1 LQLGIA
7 EAVASTFTDSARPEA
22 IEDPSNLWLVH
33 PLSWRLL
40 PYALRLDIHPNAV
53 SFAGMGCGLLAGLC
67 YWHWREP
74 GFVLAGF
81 TLMVAWH
88 VLDGL
93 DGKLAR
99 ASGKASPLGRVIDG
113 ICDYLAF
120 ILVLV
125 PIALSFE
132 DWQATLALALASGA
146 IHAMQSIWYEAERDA
161 WKRRLNGVFQIEPR
175 PPGPAIAAPYHWFEA
190 KVSGTRAIDRALADT
205 PALLPAYL
213 KSSAPLV
220 RQLSILSA
228 NNRTIAIALACLAG
242 DPRLYWYWEIGVL
255 SLIAFWMA
263 QRLRNREA
271 TLVISGMSMLHDR
284 QGSK

>member
-1 LQLGIA
+1 MATTL
-7 EAVASTFTDSARPEA
+7 TDAARPEA
-22 IEDPSNLWLVH
+22 IEDPSNLWFVH

-40 PYALRLDIHPNAV
+40 PLAMRLGLHPNTV

-67 YWHWREP
+67 YWNWREP

-81 TLMVAWH
+81 LLMVSWH

-120 ILVLV
+120 IFVLV

-132 DWQATLALALASGA
+132 DWQAALSLALVSGGL
-146 IHAMQSIWYEAERDA
+146 HAMQSIWYEAERDA
-161 WKRRLNGVFQIEPR
+161 WKRRLNGVFHTEPR
-175 PPGPAIAAPYHWFEA
+175 PAGPAIALPYHWFEA
-190 KVSGTRAIDRALADT
+190 KVAGPRLIDHALAAN

-213 KSSAPLV
+213 KASAPLV

-228 NNRTIAIALACLAG
+228 NNRTIAIAIACLAG
-242 DPRLYWYWEIGVL
+242 DPRLYWYWEIGAL
-255 SLIAFWMA
+255 SLIALFMA
-263 QRLRNREA
+263 QRLRGREQA
-271 TLVISGMSMLHDR
+271 LVSGE
-284 QGSK
+284 GSALETGAGE

>member
-1 LQLGIA
+1 M
-7 EAVASTFTDSARPEA
+7 TDSARPEA
-22 IEDPSNLWLVH
+22 IEDPSNLWFVH

-40 PYALRLDIHPNAV
+40 PPALKLGIHPNTV

-74 GFVLAGF
+74 LFVLAGF
-81 TLMVAWH
+81 ALMVAWH

-120 ILVLV
+120 IFVLV
-125 PIALSFE
+125 PIALSFD
-132 DWQATLALALASGA
+132 DWQATLALALVSGA
-146 IHAMQSIWYEAERDA
+146 VHAMQSAWYEAERDA
-161 WKRRLNGVFQIEPR
+161 WKRRARGVFNTEAR
-175 PPGPAIAAPYHWFEA
+175 PPGPAIAAPYNWFEA
-190 KVSGTRAIDRALADT
+190 KVSGPRLIDHALARD
-205 PALLPAYL
+205 ASLLPAYL
-213 KSSAPLV
+213 KGSAPLL

-255 SLIAFWMA
+255 SLIALWMA
-263 QRLRNREA
+263 KRLRAREA
-271 TLVISGMSMLHDR
+271 VLAMSAAPVLEKR
-284 QGSK
+284 LGE

>member
-1 LQLGIA
+1 MS
-7 EAVASTFTDSARPEA
+7 STLTDIARPEA
-22 IEDPSNLWLVH
+22 IEDPSNLWFVH

-40 PYALRLDIHPNAV
+40 PPALRLGIHPNTV
-53 SFAGMGCGLLAGLC
+53 SFAGMGCGALAGLC

-81 TLMVAWH
+81 ALMVVWH

-120 ILVLV
+120 ILVLL
-125 PIALSFE
+125 PIALSF
-132 DWQATLALALASGA
+132 DNWPQTLTLALVSGG
-146 IHAMQSIWYEAERDA
+146 IHAMQSAWYEAERDA
-161 WKRRLNGVFQIEPR
+161 WKRRAQGIFNTQPR
-175 PPGPAIAAPYHWFEA
+175 PPGPAIAAPYNWFET
-190 KVSGTRAIDRALADT
+190 KVSGPRLIDHALAASPT
-205 PALLPAYL
+205 LLPTYL
-213 KSSAPLV
+213 AGSAPLL

-228 NNRTIAIALACLAG
+228 NNRTIAIAIACLAG

-255 SLIAFWMA
+255 SLMALFMA

-271 TLVISGMSMLHDR
+271 ALASHAPTMLDLERGRH
-284 QGSK
+284 